1 VSYKSGRILVYLTFN
16 KKVLLKE
23 PRAVMG
29 VDINFN
35 NVTYTVIDLDGNLV
49 SMGVIPFRGLR
60 RALHLKKLSE
70 GLQRRCPK
78 SWRFLEWIR
87 RARSRWLRRARNIL
101 VDTAHYVAKRIVEV
115 AGEYNAL
122 IAFEDLRKLREN
134 SNSGEKLSWETQLWC
149 SRRIQSYAEY
159 KALMEGLR
167 VVYVDPRGTSKT
179 PPNGKLLRFIN
190 YRFVELGN
198 TVTSR
203 DVVASWNLALKALQ
217 RMRGS
222 RVTWSPDSPRSEA
235 VKTRAKRG
243 NPEARITY
251 SKIFTA
257 IHQVIASGKPTGLRV
272 RRI

>member
-1 VSYKSGRILVYLTFN
+1 
-16 KKVLLKE
+16 
-23 PRAVMG
+23 M
-29 VDINFN
+29 
-35 NVTYTVIDLDGNLV
+35 
-49 SMGVIPFRGLR
+49 
-60 RALHLKKLSE
+60 
-70 GLQRRCPK
+70 
-78 SWRFLEWIR
+78 
-87 RARSRWLRRARNIL
+87 
-101 VDTAHYVAKRIVEV
+101 AKRIVEV

-149 SRRIQSYAEY
+149 DRRIQSYAEY

-167 VVYVDPRGTSKT
+167 VVYVDPRRTSKT
-179 PPNGKLLRFIN
+179 PLNGKLLRFIN

>member
-1 VSYKSGRILVYLTFN
+1 
-16 KKVLLKE
+16 
-23 PRAVMG
+23 M
-29 VDINFN
+29 
-35 NVTYTVIDLDGNLV
+35 
-49 SMGVIPFRGLR
+49 
-60 RALHLKKLSE
+60 
-70 GLQRRCPK
+70 
-78 SWRFLEWIR
+78 
-87 RARSRWLRRARNIL
+87 
-101 VDTAHYVAKRIVEV
+101 AKRIVEV

-149 SRRIQSYAEY
+149 DRRIQSYAEY

-179 PPNGKLLRFIN
+179 PLNGKLLRFIN

-222 RVTWSPDSPRSEA
+222 RVAWSPDSPRSEA

-272 RRI
+272 RRM